1 MFGAAAA
8 RERSGVFHELASLTK
23 AGISIGHS
31 LGDLGEDMA
40 GRPLGRTLVRMG
52 RQVSNGDPL
61 ATAMR
66 DQGDAFIPL
75 TIAMVEVGEEGG
87 RLEGALRSVA
97 EYYERDFE
105 LRHLLTRELAY
116 PMVLVAALILIPA
129 LTQFVIVWLTA
140 DVGSAIV
147 SALIRGLVTLLII
160 VVPVGLV
167 TLLIRNLSRTRTGRQ
182 RLDAIKLRIPVAG
195 GVIRRVVMARLLRA
209 LASLYS
215 AGVLMG
221 TSLRLAAQACGN
233 AVIGAELERAA
244 DKVDAGARLSEA
256 LATSPHVPKTVLRM
270 IQTGEETGEV
280 DRMASNVATHYE
292 METQTAIKQAAVTIT
307 PIMVVLIA
315 VIVGVMY
322 IGTFMRVYGG

>member
-8 RERSGVFHELASLTK
+8 RARSEIFNELASLTK
-23 AGISIGHS
+23 AGISIGHA
-31 LGDLGEDMA
+31 LGDLGEDMSSKQ
-40 GRPLGRTLVRMG
+40 LGSTLVRMG

-75 TIAMVEVGEEGG
+75 TIAMIEVGEEGG
-87 RLEGALRSVA
+87 RLEEALRSVA
-97 EYYERDFE
+97 EYHERDFE

-116 PMVLVAALILIPA
+116 PMVLLAALILIPA
-129 LTQFVIVWLTA
+129 IAQFVIVWLTA

-147 SALIRGLVTLLII
+147 SALVRGLITLLII
-160 VVPVGLV
+160 GVPVGLV
-167 TLLIRNLSRTRTGRQ
+167 TLVIRNLSRTKLGRQ

-233 AVIGAELERAA
+233 AVVEAELERSA
-244 DKVDAGARLSEA
+244 DKLDAGARLSEA
-256 LATSPHVPKTVLRM
+256 LAESPHVPKTVLRM
-270 IQTGEETGEV
+270 IRTGEDTGEV
-280 DRMASNVATHYE
+280 DRMASNVADHYE

-307 PIMVVLIA
+307 PIMIVLIA

-322 IGTFMRVYGG
+322 IGGFMRVYGM

>member
-8 RERSGVFHELASLTK
+8 RARSEVFNELASLIK
-23 AGISIGHS
+23 AGISIGHA
-31 LGDLGEDMA
+31 LGALGEDMS
-40 GRPLGRTLVRMG
+40 GRQLGRTLVRMG
-52 RQVSNGDPL
+52 RQVSGGDPL

-75 TIAMVEVGEEGG
+75 TIAMIQVGEEGG
-87 RLEGALRSVA
+87 RLEEALRSVA
-97 EYYERDFE
+97 EYHERDFE

-129 LTQFVIVWLTA
+129 IAQFVIVWLTA
-140 DVGSAIV
+140 DVGSAIAA
-147 SALIRGLVTLLII
+147 ALVRALVTLLII
-160 VVPVGLV
+160 GVPVGIV
-167 TLLIRNLSRTRTGRQ
+167 ALILRTLSRTSVGRQ
-182 RLDAIKLRIPVAG
+182 RLDAIKLHIPVAG

-233 AVIGAELERAA
+233 AVVEAELERSA
-244 DKVDAGARLSEA
+244 DKLDAGARLSEA
-256 LATSPHVPKTVLRM
+256 LADSPHVPKTVLRM
-270 IQTGEETGEV
+270 IQTGEDTGEV
-280 DRMASNVATHYE
+280 DRMASNVADHYE
-292 METQTAIKQAAVTIT
+292 MEAQTAIKQAAVTIT

-322 IGTFMRVYGG
+322 IGGFMRVYGM